1 MDQLSQLD
9 SMAASGFPSENLGQL
24 SLSQLRDIASRLGIG
39 RLSRGLKRQLL
50 LAMQSQGSSPEAE
63 PLRDLGLSSAAAASG
78 PAPGGEAPRSGAGE
92 APQLPG
98 LGAELPPSPS
108 SQGETRVVFL
118 PRDPQ
123 WAYVFWE
130 ISSADRESAL
140 AAGAGSLVLRLED
153 VTGRQDGH
161 AHPHT
166 LQEVVV
172 DAGAHEW
179 YLPVP
184 LSDRDYRVEL
194 GFRRTGGGWIS
205 LALSGVARMPAQGP
219 SGIVADRFIPFSL
232 EEGVT
237 SIPVAE
243 GPPSPALG
251 LHERL
256 YQQASGAHRRL
267 GHGSEGFL
275 QQRHDEGAA
284 AAGQRSGV
292 GLWASGRNDSGAGL
306 AARQRSFWLVADA
319 ELIVY
324 GATEPSALLRIGEE
338 VVPLS
343 SDGTF
348 KVQVPFR
355 DGEQIY
361 PISAVA
367 ADGVQKRSITL
378 GFSRT
383 TPEANVNSSEDA
395 VGEWF

>member
-1 MDQLSQLD
+1 
-9 SMAASGFPSENLGQL
+9 MAASGIPSENLGQL
-24 SLSQLRDIASRLGIG
+24 SLRQFREVASRLGIG
-39 RLSRGLKRQLL
+39 RYSRKLKQKLL
-50 LAMQSQGSSPEAE
+50 LAMESQGSGSEADTHGE
-63 PLRDLGLSSAAAASG
+63 LELPVAAAASG
-78 PAPGGEAPRSGAGE
+78 LGSGGGAAASSLGDAPSLSATEA
-92 APQLPG
+92 QLP
-98 LGAELPPSPS
+98 PRPSTL
-108 SQGETRVVFL
+108 GETRVVFL

-130 ISSADRESAL
+130 ISPADRNAAL
-140 AAGAGSLVLRLED
+140 MVGAGPLVLRLED

-184 LSDRDYRVEL
+184 MSDRDYRVEL
-194 GFRRTGGGWIS
+194 AFRRPGGGLIS
-205 LALSGVARMPAQGP
+205 LAVSGVARMPAQGP
-219 SGIVADRFIPFSL
+219 TGIVADRFIPFTLDGAASTPL
-232 EEGVT
+232 E
-237 SIPVAE
+237 A
-243 GPPSPALG
+243 PPSPSPSLG

-256 YQQASGAHRRL
+256 YQQASAAHRRL
-267 GHGSEGFL
+267 GHGSEAFL
-275 QQRHDEGAA
+275 EEGQQDESAVG
-284 AAGQRSGV
+284 GQRSGV

-306 AARQRSFWLVADA
+306 AARQRGFWLVADA

-338 VVPLS
+338 EVPLS

-361 PISAVA
+361 PITAVA
-367 ADGVQKRSITL
+367 ADGEQRRSITL
-378 GFSRT
+378 AFSRT
-383 TPEANVNSSEDA
+383 TPEANVNSHEDEVA
-395 VGEWF
+395 EWF

>member
-1 MDQLSQLD
+1 MGQLSQRD
-9 SMAASGFPSENLGQL
+9 FMAASGFPSENLGQL
-24 SLSQLRDIASRLGIG
+24 SLRQLRDVASRLGIG
-39 RLSRGLKRQLL
+39 RYSRMLKRQLL
-50 LAMQSQGSSPEAE
+50 LTIESKGSDSEAE
-63 PLRDLGLSSAAAASG
+63 PIRALDLPVAAAASG
-78 PAPGGEAPRSGAGE
+78 LAPGGEAPSSGAGD
-92 APQLPG
+92 ASPLP
-98 LGAELPPSPS
+98 AIESPLQPRPAC
-108 SQGETRVVFL
+108 QGETRVVFL

-130 ISSADRESAL
+130 IRPADRDSAL
-140 AAGAGSLVLRLED
+140 AAGAGPLVLRLED

-219 SGIVADRFIPFSL
+219 AGIVADRFMAFSL
-232 EEGVT
+232 DGVAST
-237 SIPVAE
+237 PVE
-243 GPPSPALG
+243 GPPTPSLG

-267 GHGSEGFL
+267 GHGSEAFL
-275 QQRHDEGAA
+275 EQQHGEGAA

-367 ADGVQKRSITL
+367 ADGVQRRSITL
-378 GFSRT
+378 AFSRT
-383 TPEANVNSSEDA
+383 TPEANVNSSEDSVA
-395 VGEWF
+395 EWF

>member
-1 MDQLSQLD
+1 
-9 SMAASGFPSENLGQL
+9 MAASGFPSENLGQL
-24 SLSQLRDIASRLGIG
+24 SLRQVREVASRLGIG
-39 RLSRGLKRQLL
+39 RYSRKLKQKLL
-50 LAMQSQGSSPEAE
+50 LAMESQGSGHEAE
-63 PLRDLGLSSAAAASG
+63 IHGKLELPVAAAASG
-78 PAPGGEAPRSGAGE
+78 LGTGGGGLSSSPGDAPSLSAMEA
-92 APQLPG
+92 QLP
-98 LGAELPPSPS
+98 PRPS

-130 ISSADRESAL
+130 ISPADRDSAL
-140 AAGAGSLVLRLED
+140 VAGGGPLVLRLED

-172 DAGAHEW
+172 DADAHEW

-184 LSDRDYRVEL
+184 MSDRDYRVEL
-194 GFRRTGGGWIS
+194 GFRRLGGGWIS
-205 LALSGVARMPAQGP
+205 LAVSGVARMPAQGP
-219 SGIVADRFIPFSL
+219 AGIVADQFMPFSL
-232 EEGVT
+232 DGVE
-237 SIPVAE
+237 SPALE
-243 GPPSPALG
+243 APPSPSPSPSLG

-267 GHGSEGFL
+267 GHGSEAFL
-275 QQRHDEGAA
+275 EQRQQDESAA
-284 AAGQRSGV
+284 GGQRSGV

-338 VVPLS
+338 AVPLS

-361 PISAVA
+361 PITAVA
-367 ADGVQKRSITL
+367 ADGEQRRSITL
-378 GFSRT
+378 AFSRT
-383 TPEANVNSSEDA
+383 TPEANVNSAEDQVA
-395 VGEWF
+395 EWF

>member
-1 MDQLSQLD
+1 
-9 SMAASGFPSENLGQL
+9 MAASGFPSENLGQL
-24 SLSQLRDIASRLGIG
+24 SLRQLREVASRLGIG
-39 RLSRGLKRQLL
+39 HYSRKLKQKLL
-50 LAMQSQGSSPEAE
+50 LAMESQGSAPEAE
-63 PLRDLGLSSAAAASG
+63 TDGELEIPVAVAAAASG
-78 PAPGGEAPRSGAGE
+78 PVSGGGGLTSTPGDAPSLSAMEA
-92 APQLPG
+92 QLP
-98 LGAELPPSPS
+98 PRPSP
-108 SQGETRVVFL
+108 QGETRVVFL

-130 ISSADRESAL
+130 ISPADRDSAL
-140 AAGAGSLVLRLED
+140 MAGGGPLVLRLED

-172 DAGAHEW
+172 DADAHEW

-184 LSDRDYRVEL
+184 MSDRDYRVEL
-194 GFRRTGGGWIS
+194 GLRRLGGGWIS
-205 LALSGVARMPAQGP
+205 LAVSGVARMPSQGP
-219 SGIVADRFIPFSL
+219 AGIVADRFMPFSL
-232 EEGVT
+232 DGVET
-237 SIPVAE
+237 PPLEV
-243 GPPSPALG
+243 PPSPSPSPSLG

-267 GHGSEGFL
+267 GHGSEAFLEQL
-275 QQRHDEGAA
+275 QQDESAA
-284 AAGQRSGV
+284 GGQRSGL

-338 VVPLS
+338 AVPLS

-361 PISAVA
+361 PVTAVA
-367 ADGVQKRSITL
+367 ADGEQKRSITL
-378 GFSRT
+378 AFSRT
-383 TPEANVNSSEDA
+383 TPEANVNSAEDQVA
-395 VGEWF
+395 EWF

>member
-1 MDQLSQLD
+1 
-9 SMAASGFPSENLGQL
+9 MAASGFPSENLGQL
-24 SLSQLRDIASRLGIG
+24 SLRQLREVASRLGIG
-39 RLSRGLKRQLL
+39 HYSRKLKQKLL
-50 LAMQSQGSSPEAE
+50 LAMESQGSGPEAE
-63 PLRDLGLSSAAAASG
+63 TDGELEIPVAVAAAASG
-78 PAPGGEAPRSGAGE
+78 PVSGGGGLTSTPGDAPSLSAMEA
-92 APQLPG
+92 QLP
-98 LGAELPPSPS
+98 PRPSP
-108 SQGETRVVFL
+108 QGETRVVFL

-130 ISSADRESAL
+130 ISPADRDSAL
-140 AAGAGSLVLRLED
+140 VVGGGPLVLRLED

-172 DAGAHEW
+172 DADAHEW

-184 LSDRDYRVEL
+184 MSDRDYRVEL
-194 GFRRTGGGWIS
+194 GFRRLGGGWIS
-205 LALSGVARMPAQGP
+205 LAVSGVARMPAQGP
-219 SGIVADRFIPFSL
+219 AGIVADQFMPFSL
-232 EEGVT
+232 DGVE
-237 SIPVAE
+237 SPPLEV
-243 GPPSPALG
+243 PPSPSPSPSLG

-267 GHGSEGFL
+267 GHGSEAFL
-275 QQRHDEGAA
+275 EQWQQDESAA
-284 AAGQRSGV
+284 GGQRSGV

-338 VVPLS
+338 AVPLS

-361 PISAVA
+361 PITAVA
-367 ADGVQKRSITL
+367 ADGEQRRSITL
-378 GFSRT
+378 AFSRT
-383 TPEANVNSSEDA
+383 TPEANVNSAEDQVA
-395 VGEWF
+395 EWF

>member
-1 MDQLSQLD
+1 MGQLSQRD
-9 SMAASGFPSENLGQL
+9 PMAASGFPTENLGQL
-24 SLSQLRDIASRLGIG
+24 SLRQLREIASRLGIG
-39 RLSRGLKRQLL
+39 RYSRMLKQKLL
-50 LAMQSQGSSPEAE
+50 LAIESEGSGSERD
-63 PLRDLGLSSAAAASG
+63 PLRELEFPVAAAASG
-78 PAPGGEAPRSGAGE
+78 PG
-92 APQLPG
+92 PG
-98 LGAELPPSPS
+98 LGGQSSGFGDTSPLSSMEAQLPPRPAA
-108 SQGETRVVFL
+108 QGETRVVFL

-130 ISSADRESAL
+130 ISPADRNSAVL
-140 AAGAGSLVLRLED
+140 AGGGPLVLRLED
-153 VTGRQDGH
+153 VTGRQDGQ

-179 YLPVP
+179 FLPVP

-194 GFRRTGGGWIS
+194 GFRRPGGGLIS
-205 LALSGVARMPAQGP
+205 LAVSGVARMPAQGP
-219 SGIVADRFIPFSL
+219 VEIVADQFQPFSL
-232 EEGVT
+232 DGVAST
-237 SIPVAE
+237 PLEA
-243 GPPSPALG
+243 PPSPSPSLG

-267 GHGSEGFL
+267 GHGSEAFL
-275 QQRHDEGAA
+275 EQRQQDESAVG
-284 AAGQRSGV
+284 GQRSGV

-361 PISAVA
+361 PINAVA
-367 ADGVQKRSITL
+367 ADGEQKRSITL
-378 GFSRT
+378 AFSRT

-395 VGEWF
+395 VAEWF

>member
-1 MDQLSQLD
+1 
-9 SMAASGFPSENLGQL
+9 MAASGFPSEDLGPL
-24 SLSQLRDIASRLGIG
+24 SLRPMRDVASRLGIG
-39 RLSRGLKRQLL
+39 RLSRSLKRQLL
-50 LAMQSQGSSPEAE
+50 MAIQSQGSTPEAE
-63 PLRDLGLSSAAAASG
+63 PFRDLGLSNAAAASG
-78 PAPGGEAPRSGAGE
+78 PAPGGDAPSSAASEASP
-92 APQLPG
+92 LPG
-98 LGAELPPSPS
+98 LAAQLPPRPAA
-108 SQGETRVVFL
+108 QGETRVVFL

-130 ISSADRESAL
+130 ICPADRESAL
-140 AAGAGSLVLRLED
+140 AAGAGPLVLRLED

-184 LSDRDYRVEL
+184 MSDRDYRVEL
-194 GFRRTGGGWIS
+194 GFRRTGGGLIS
-205 LALSGVARMPAQGP
+205 LAVSGVARMPAQGP
-219 SGIVADRFIPFSL
+219 AGIVADRFIPFSL
-232 EEGVT
+232 DGVT
-237 SIPVAE
+237 STPVE
-243 GPPSPALG
+243 GPPNPSLG
-251 LHERL
+251 LHERV

-267 GHGSEGFL
+267 GHGSEAFL
-275 QQRHDEGAA
+275 EQRHEEGAA

-378 GFSRT
+378 AFSRT
-383 TPEANVNSSEDA
+383 TPEANVNSSEDSVA
-395 VGEWF
+395 EWF

>member
-1 MDQLSQLD
+1 MTT
-9 SMAASGFPSENLGQL
+9 SGFPSDSLPQL
-24 SLSQLRDIASRLGIG
+24 SLRQLREMASQLGIG
-39 RLSRGLKRQLL
+39 RYSRMLKQQLL
-50 LAMQSQGSSPEAE
+50 LAIESQRSSSDADSFGAE
-63 PLRDLGLSSAAAASG
+63 LRREQPSPLDASRSDLGHGGERRPLAPG
-78 PAPGGEAPRSGAGE
+78 PGPHEPAPGPQRLHAAP
-92 APQLPG
+92 
-98 LGAELPPSPS
+98 
-108 SQGETRVVFL
+108 QGETRVVFL

-130 ISSADRESAL
+130 IQPADRDAAL
-140 AAGAGSLVLRLED
+140 AAGAGALVLRLED
-153 VTGRQDGH
+153 VTGLQEGH

-194 GFRRTGGGWIS
+194 GFRRLGGGWLP
-205 LALSGVARMPAQGP
+205 LAVSGVARMPAQGP
-219 SGIVADRFIPFSL
+219 TGIVDDRFMPFSL
-232 EEGVT
+232 EGLASTPFEA
-237 SIPVAE
+237 PL
-243 GPPSPALG
+243 PPSLG

-256 YQQASGAHRRL
+256 YQQASGSRRRL
-267 GHGSEGFL
+267 GLGSEVF
-275 QQRHDEGAA
+275 QEREQHEGAA

-324 GATEPSALLRIGEE
+324 GATEPSAQLKIGEE

-343 SDGTF
+343 SEGTF

-361 PISAVA
+361 PIRAMA

-378 GFSRT
+378 AFSRT

-395 VGEWF
+395 VAEWF

>member
-1 MDQLSQLD
+1 
-9 SMAASGFPSENLGQL
+9 MAASGFPSENLGQL
-24 SLSQLRDIASRLGIG
+24 SLRQVREVASRLGIG
-39 RLSRGLKRQLL
+39 RYSRKLKQKLL
-50 LAMQSQGSSPEAE
+50 LAMESQGGGPEAE
-63 PLRDLGLSSAAAASG
+63 THGELELPVAAAASG
-78 PAPGGEAPRSGAGE
+78 HGSGGGGLSSSPGDAPSLSAMEA
-92 APQLPG
+92 QLP
-98 LGAELPPSPS
+98 PRPSA
-108 SQGETRVVFL
+108 QGETRVVFL

-130 ISSADRESAL
+130 ISPADRDSAL
-140 AAGAGSLVLRLED
+140 VAGGGPLVLRLED

-184 LSDRDYRVEL
+184 MSDRDYRVEL
-194 GFRRTGGGWIS
+194 GFRRLGGGWIS
-205 LALSGVARMPAQGP
+205 LAVSGVARMPAQGP
-219 SGIVADRFIPFSL
+219 AGIVADQFMPFSL
-232 EEGVT
+232 DGVE
-237 SIPVAE
+237 SPPLEV
-243 GPPSPALG
+243 PPSPSPSPSLG

-256 YQQASGAHRRL
+256 YQQASSAHRRL
-267 GHGSEGFL
+267 GHGSEAFL
-275 QQRHDEGAA
+275 EQRQQDESAA
-284 AAGQRSGV
+284 GGQRSGV

-338 VVPLS
+338 AVPLS

-361 PISAVA
+361 PITAVA
-367 ADGVQKRSITL
+367 ADGEQRRSITL
-378 GFSRT
+378 AFSRT
-383 TPEANVNSSEDA
+383 TPEANVNSAEDQVA
-395 VGEWF
+395 EWF

>member
-1 MDQLSQLD
+1 
-9 SMAASGFPSENLGQL
+9 MAASGLPLQNVGQL
-24 SLSQLRDIASRLGIG
+24 SLSRLRELASGLGIRFYG
-39 RLSRGLKRQLL
+39 RMRKQNLR
-50 LAMQSQGSSPEAE
+50 LAIESQGIGSDAE
-63 PLRDLGLSSAAAASG
+63 PDRELELPGFAASH
-78 PAPGGEAPRSGAGE
+78 PAPGGLFPPSDPGDAASLAAMEA
-92 APQLPG
+92 QLPPRP
-98 LGAELPPSPS
+98 AT
-108 SQGETRVVFL
+108 QGETRVVFL

-123 WAYVFWE
+123 WAFVFWE
-130 ISSADRESAL
+130 IHPADRNSAL
-140 AAGAGSLVLRLED
+140 AAGAGPLVLRLED
-153 VTGRQDGH
+153 VTGRDDGH

-194 GFRRTGGGWIS
+194 GFRRSGGGWIS
-205 LALSGVARMPAQGP
+205 LAVSGVARMPAQGP
-219 SGIVADRFIPFSL
+219 VEIVADRFTPFSL
-232 EEGVT
+232 DEVA
-237 SIPVAE
+237 SIPWEV
-243 GPPSPALG
+243 PPAPSMG

-267 GHGSEGFL
+267 GHGSEAFL
-275 QQRHDEGAA
+275 QPRHEEGAA
-284 AAGQRSGV
+284 AGGQRSGV

-306 AARQRSFWLVADA
+306 APRQRNFWLVADA

-343 SDGTF
+343 SEGTF
-348 KVQVPFR
+348 QVQVPFR

-361 PISAVA
+361 PISAEA

-378 GFSRT
+378 AFSRT
-383 TPEANVNSSEDA
+383 TPEADVNSPEDA
-395 VGEWF
+395 VSEWF

>member
-1 MDQLSQLD
+1 
-9 SMAASGFPSENLGQL
+9 MAASGFPSENLGQL
-24 SLSQLRDIASRLGIG
+24 SLRQVREVASRLGIG
-39 RLSRGLKRQLL
+39 RYSRKLKQKLL
-50 LAMQSQGSSPEAE
+50 LAMESQGSGHEAE
-63 PLRDLGLSSAAAASG
+63 IHGGLELPVAAAASG
-78 PAPGGEAPRSGAGE
+78 LGTGGGGLSSSPGDAPSLAAMEA
-92 APQLPG
+92 QLP
-98 LGAELPPSPS
+98 PRPS

-130 ISSADRESAL
+130 ISPADRDSAL
-140 AAGAGSLVLRLED
+140 VAGGGPLVLRLED

-172 DAGAHEW
+172 DADAHEW

-184 LSDRDYRVEL
+184 MSDRDYRVEL
-194 GFRRTGGGWIS
+194 GFRRLGGGWIS
-205 LALSGVARMPAQGP
+205 LAVSGVARMPAQGP
-219 SGIVADRFIPFSL
+219 AGIVADRFMPFSL
-232 EEGVT
+232 DGVE
-237 SIPVAE
+237 SPALE
-243 GPPSPALG
+243 ALPSLSPSPSLG

-267 GHGSEGFL
+267 GHGSEAFL
-275 QQRHDEGAA
+275 EQRQQDESAA
-284 AAGQRSGV
+284 GGQRSGV

-338 VVPLS
+338 AVPLS

-361 PISAVA
+361 PITAVA
-367 ADGVQKRSITL
+367 ADGEQRRSITL
-378 GFSRT
+378 AFSRT
-383 TPEANVNSSEDA
+383 TPEANVNSAEDQVA
-395 VGEWF
+395 EWF

>member
-1 MDQLSQLD
+1 
-9 SMAASGFPSENLGQL
+9 
-24 SLSQLRDIASRLGIG
+24 
-39 RLSRGLKRQLL
+39 
-50 LAMQSQGSSPEAE
+50 
-63 PLRDLGLSSAAAASG
+63 
-78 PAPGGEAPRSGAGE
+78 
-92 APQLPG
+92 
-98 LGAELPPSPS
+98 
-108 SQGETRVVFL
+108 VFL
-118 PRDPQ
+118 PRDPH

-130 ISSADRESAL
+130 ICPADRESAL
-140 AAGAGSLVLRLED
+140 AAGAGPLVLRLED

-184 LSDRDYRVEL
+184 MSDRDYRVEL
-194 GFRRTGGGWIS
+194 GFRRTGGGLIS
-205 LALSGVARMPAQGP
+205 LAVSGVARMPAQGP
-219 SGIVADRFIPFSL
+219 TGIVADRFIPFSL
-232 EEGVT
+232 DGVT
-237 SIPVAE
+237 STPVE
-243 GPPSPALG
+243 GPTNSSLG

-267 GHGSEGFL
+267 GHGSEAFL
-275 QQRHDEGAA
+275 QPRHEEGAA
-284 AAGQRSGV
+284 AGGQRSGV

-306 AARQRSFWLVADA
+306 APRQRNFWLVADA

-343 SDGTF
+343 SEGTF
-348 KVQVPFR
+348 QVQVPFR

-361 PISAVA
+361 PISAEA

-378 GFSRT
+378 AFSRT
-383 TPEANVNSSEDA
+383 TPEADVNSPEDA
-395 VGEWF
+395 VSEWF

>member
-1 MDQLSQLD
+1 
-9 SMAASGFPSENLGQL
+9 MAASGFPSENLGQL
-24 SLSQLRDIASRLGIG
+24 SLFSLRDVVSRLGIS
-39 RLSRGLKRQLL
+39 RLSRSLKRQWL
-50 LAMQSQGSSPEAE
+50 LAIESDQSEGSAPEAE
-63 PLRDLGLSSAAAASG
+63 PLRELGLPTAAAASG
-78 PAPGGEAPRSGAGE
+78 PAPGGESPSSAAGGAQ
-92 APQLPG
+92 PLPG
-98 LGAELPPSPS
+98 LGAQLPPRPAP
-108 SQGETRVVFL
+108 QGETRVVFL

-130 ISSADRESAL
+130 ICPADRESAL
-140 AAGAGSLVLRLED
+140 AAGAGPLVLRLED

-184 LSDRDYRVEL
+184 MSDRDYRVEL
-194 GFRRTGGGWIS
+194 GFRRTGGGLIS
-205 LALSGVARMPAQGP
+205 LAVSGVARMPAQGP
-219 SGIVADRFIPFSL
+219 AGIVADRFIPFSL
-232 EEGVT
+232 DGVT
-237 SIPVAE
+237 SSTPVE
-243 GPPSPALG
+243 GPPTPSLG
-251 LHERL
+251 LHERV
-256 YQQASGAHRRL
+256 YQQATGAYRRL
-267 GHGSEGFL
+267 GHGSEAFL
-275 QQRHDEGAA
+275 EQRHEEGAA

-324 GATEPSALLRIGEE
+324 GATESSALLRIGEE

-367 ADGVQKRSITL
+367 ADGEQKRSITL
-378 GFSRT
+378 AFSRT
-383 TPEANVNSSEDA
+383 TPEANVNSSEDSVA
-395 VGEWF
+395 EWF

>member
-1 MDQLSQLD
+1 
-9 SMAASGFPSENLGQL
+9 MAASGFPSENLGQQ
-24 SLSQLRDIASRLGIG
+24 SLFPLRDLASRLGIG
-39 RLSRGLKRQLL
+39 RLSRSLKRQWL
-50 LAMQSQGSSPEAE
+50 LAMESEGSAPEAE
-63 PLRDLGLSSAAAASG
+63 PLRDLGLPSAAAASG
-78 PAPGGEAPRSGAGE
+78 QAPEGEVPSSAAGE
-92 APQLPG
+92 AQPLPGSPLAAQLPPRP
-98 LGAELPPSPS
+98 A

-130 ISSADRESAL
+130 ICQADRESAL
-140 AAGAGSLVLRLED
+140 AAGAGPLVLRLED

-184 LSDRDYRVEL
+184 MSDRDYRVEL
-194 GFRRTGGGWIS
+194 GFRRTGGGLIS
-205 LALSGVARMPAQGP
+205 LAVSGVARMPAQGP
-219 SGIVADRFIPFSL
+219 TGIVADRFIPFSL
-232 EEGVT
+232 DGVT
-237 SIPVAE
+237 STPVE
-243 GPPSPALG
+243 GPPNPSLG

-267 GHGSEGFL
+267 GHGSEAFQEQG
-275 QQRHDEGAA
+275 QQEGAA

-306 AARQRSFWLVADA
+306 ATRQRSFWLVADA
-319 ELIVY
+319 ELVVY

-378 GFSRT
+378 AFSRT
-383 TPEANVNSSEDA
+383 TPEANVNSSEDSVA
-395 VGEWF
+395 EWF

>member
-1 MDQLSQLD
+1 
-9 SMAASGFPSENLGQL
+9 
-24 SLSQLRDIASRLGIG
+24 
-39 RLSRGLKRQLL
+39 
-50 LAMQSQGSSPEAE
+50 
-63 PLRDLGLSSAAAASG
+63 
-78 PAPGGEAPRSGAGE
+78 
-92 APQLPG
+92 
-98 LGAELPPSPS
+98 
-108 SQGETRVVFL
+108 VVFL

-130 ISSADRESAL
+130 ICPADRESAL
-140 AAGAGSLVLRLED
+140 AAGAGPLVLRLED
-153 VTGRQDGH
+153 VTGRQDGN

-184 LSDRDYRVEL
+184 MSDRDYRVEL
-194 GFRRTGGGWIS
+194 GFRRTGGGLIS
-205 LALSGVARMPAQGP
+205 LAVSGVARMPAQGAT
-219 SGIVADRFIPFSL
+219 GIVADRFIPFSL
-232 EEGVT
+232 DGVT
-237 SIPVAE
+237 STPVE
-243 GPPSPALG
+243 VPPNPSLG

-267 GHGSEGFL
+267 GHGSEAFL
-275 QQRHDEGAA
+275 EQRHEEGAA

-367 ADGVQKRSITL
+367 VDGVQKRSITL
-378 GFSRT
+378 AFSRT
-383 TPEANVNSSEDA
+383 TPEANVNSSEDSVA
-395 VGEWF
+395 EWF

>member
-1 MDQLSQLD
+1 
-9 SMAASGFPSENLGQL
+9 MAASGFPSENLGQL
-24 SLSQLRDIASRLGIG
+24 SLRQVREVASRLGIG
-39 RLSRGLKRQLL
+39 RYSRKLKQKLL
-50 LAMQSQGSSPEAE
+50 LAMESQGSGHEAE
-63 PLRDLGLSSAAAASG
+63 THGELELPVAAAASG
-78 PAPGGEAPRSGAGE
+78 LGAGGGGLSSSPGDAPSLSAME
-92 APQLPG
+92 AQLP
-98 LGAELPPSPS
+98 PRPSA
-108 SQGETRVVFL
+108 QGETRVVFL

-130 ISSADRESAL
+130 ISPADRDSAL
-140 AAGAGSLVLRLED
+140 VAGGGSLVLRLED

-184 LSDRDYRVEL
+184 MSDRDYRVEL
-194 GFRRTGGGWIS
+194 GFRRLGGGWIS
-205 LALSGVARMPAQGP
+205 LAVSGVARMPAQGP
-219 SGIVADRFIPFSL
+219 AGIVADRFLPFSL
-232 EEGVT
+232 DGVE
-237 SIPVAE
+237 SPPLEV
-243 GPPSPALG
+243 PPSPSPSPSLG

-256 YQQASGAHRRL
+256 YQQASSAHRRL
-267 GHGSEGFL
+267 GHGSEAFL
-275 QQRHDEGAA
+275 EQRQQDESAA
-284 AAGQRSGV
+284 GGQRSGV

-338 VVPLS
+338 AVPLS

-361 PISAVA
+361 PITAVA
-367 ADGVQKRSITL
+367 ADGEQRRSITL
-378 GFSRT
+378 AFSRT
-383 TPEANVNSSEDA
+383 TPEANVNSAEDQVA
-395 VGEWF
+395 EWF

>member
-1 MDQLSQLD
+1 MGQLSQRN
-9 SMAASGFPSENLGQL
+9 SMAASGFPLENLGQL
-24 SLSQLRDIASRLGIG
+24 SLRPLRDMTSRLGIS
-39 RLSRGLKRQLL
+39 RLSRSLKRQLL
-50 LAMQSQGSSPEAE
+50 MAIQSQGSSPEAE
-63 PLRDLGLSSAAAASG
+63 PFRDLGLPRAAAASG
-78 PAPGGEAPRSGAGE
+78 TAPGGEASSSAASE
-92 APQLPG
+92 ASPLRG
-98 LGAELPPSPS
+98 LGAQLPPRPATE
-108 SQGETRVVFL
+108 GETRVVFL

-130 ISSADRESAL
+130 ICPADRESAL
-140 AAGAGSLVLRLED
+140 AAGAGQLVLRLED

-194 GFRRTGGGWIS
+194 GFRRTGGGWIP
-205 LALSGVARMPAQGP
+205 LAVSGVARMPSQGP
-219 SGIVADRFIPFSL
+219 TAIVADRFTPFSL
-232 EEGVT
+232 AGGT
-237 SIPVAE
+237 STPLVE
-243 GPPSPALG
+243 GPPNPSLG

-267 GHGSEGFL
+267 GHGSEAFL
-275 QQRHDEGAA
+275 QQGHEGGAA

-361 PISAVA
+361 PITAVA
-367 ADGVQKRSITL
+367 ADGVQQRSITL
-378 GFSRT
+378 AFSRT
-383 TPEANVNSSEDA
+383 TPEANVNCLEDSVA
-395 VGEWF
+395 EWF

>member
-1 MDQLSQLD
+1 
-9 SMAASGFPSENLGQL
+9 MAASGFPSENLGQL
-24 SLSQLRDIASRLGIG
+24 SLSQLRDVGSRLGIG
-39 RLSRGLKRQLL
+39 RLSRGIKRQLL
-50 LAMQSQGSSPEAE
+50 LAMQSQGSAPEAE
-63 PLRDLGLSSAAAASG
+63 PFRDLGLPSAAAASV
-78 PAPGGEAPRSGAGE
+78 PAAGGEAPRSGAGE
-92 APQLPG
+92 APQLPV

-108 SQGETRVVFL
+108 DQGESRVVFL

-130 ISSADRESAL
+130 ISPADRESAL

-184 LSDRDYRVEL
+184 MSDRDYRVEL
-194 GFRRTGGGWIS
+194 GLRRLGGGWIS
-205 LALSGVARMPAQGP
+205 LAVSGVARMPAQGP
-219 SGIVADRFIPFSL
+219 AGIVADRFLPFSL
-232 EEGVT
+232 DGVEN
-237 SIPVAE
+237 PALEV
-243 GPPSPALG
+243 PPSPSPSPSLG

-267 GHGSEGFL
+267 GHGSEAFL
-275 QQRHDEGAA
+275 EQWQQDESAA
-284 AAGQRSGV
+284 GGQRSGV

-338 VVPLS
+338 AVPLS

-361 PISAVA
+361 PITAVA
-367 ADGVQKRSITL
+367 ADGEQRRSITL
-378 GFSRT
+378 AFSRT
-383 TPEANVNSSEDA
+383 TPEANVNSAEDQVA
-395 VGEWF
+395 EWF

>member
-1 MDQLSQLD
+1 
-9 SMAASGFPSENLGQL
+9 MAASGFPSENLGQL
-24 SLSQLRDIASRLGIG
+24 SLRQVREVASRLGIG
-39 RLSRGLKRQLL
+39 RYSRKLKQKLL
-50 LAMQSQGSSPEAE
+50 LAMESQGSGHEAE
-63 PLRDLGLSSAAAASG
+63 THGELELPVAAAASG
-78 PAPGGEAPRSGAGE
+78 LGTGGGGLSSSPGDAPSLSAMEA
-92 APQLPG
+92 QLP
-98 LGAELPPSPS
+98 PRPSA
-108 SQGETRVVFL
+108 QGETRVVFL

-130 ISSADRESAL
+130 ISPADRDSAL
-140 AAGAGSLVLRLED
+140 VAGGGSLVLRLED

-184 LSDRDYRVEL
+184 MSDRDYRVEL
-194 GFRRTGGGWIS
+194 GFRRLGGGWIS
-205 LALSGVARMPAQGP
+205 LAVSGVARMPAQGP
-219 SGIVADRFIPFSL
+219 AGIVADRFLPFSL
-232 EEGVT
+232 DGVE
-237 SIPVAE
+237 SPPLEV
-243 GPPSPALG
+243 PPSPSPSPSLG

-256 YQQASGAHRRL
+256 YQQASSAHRRL
-267 GHGSEGFL
+267 GHGSEAFL
-275 QQRHDEGAA
+275 EQRQQDESAA
-284 AAGQRSGV
+284 GGQRSGV

-338 VVPLS
+338 AVPLS

-361 PISAVA
+361 PITAVA
-367 ADGVQKRSITL
+367 ADGEQRRSITL
-378 GFSRT
+378 AFSRT
-383 TPEANVNSSEDA
+383 TPEANVNSAEDQVA
-395 VGEWF
+395 EWF

>member
-1 MDQLSQLD
+1 
-9 SMAASGFPSENLGQL
+9 MAASGYPSENLGQL
-24 SLSQLRDIASRLGIG
+24 SLRQLREVASRLGIVRYSR
-39 RLSRGLKRQLL
+39 RLKQKLF
-50 LAMQSQGSSPEAE
+50 LATESQGSDPQSDTHG
-63 PLRDLGLSSAAAASG
+63 DLERPVVAAASG
-78 PAPGGEAPRSGAGE
+78 LGSGGAGPSSSSPGDAPSLSAME
-92 APQLPG
+92 AQLP
-98 LGAELPPSPS
+98 PRPSA
-108 SQGETRVVFL
+108 QGETRVVFL

-130 ISSADRESAL
+130 ISPADRNSSLL
-140 AAGAGSLVLRLED
+140 AGGGPLVLRLED

-184 LSDRDYRVEL
+184 MSDRDYRVEL
-194 GFRRTGGGWIS
+194 GFRRSGGGWIP
-205 LALSGVARMPAQGP
+205 LAVSGVARMPAQGP
-219 SGIVADRFIPFSL
+219 AGIVADRFMPFSL
-232 EEGVT
+232 DGVAT
-237 SIPVAE
+237 PPLES
-243 GPPSPALG
+243 PPSPSPSLG

-256 YQQASGAHRRL
+256 YQQASGAHRRFA
-267 GHGSEGFL
+267 HGSEVFL
-275 QQRHDEGAA
+275 EQRQQDDSAA
-284 AAGQRSGV
+284 GGQRSGV

-306 AARQRSFWLVADA
+306 AARQRGFWLVADA

-338 VVPLS
+338 EVPLS
-343 SDGTF
+343 SEGTF

-361 PISAVA
+361 PINAVA
-367 ADGVQKRSITL
+367 ADGEQKRSITL
-378 GFSRT
+378 AFSRT

-395 VGEWF
+395 VAEWF

>member
-1 MDQLSQLD
+1 
-9 SMAASGFPSENLGQL
+9 MASSGFPSENLGLL
-24 SLSQLRDIASRLGIG
+24 SPFPLRDLASRLGIG
-39 RLSRGLKRQLL
+39 RLSRSLKRQWL
-50 LAMQSQGSSPEAE
+50 LAMESEGSAPEAE
-63 PLRDLGLSSAAAASG
+63 PLRDLTLPSAAAASG
-78 PAPGGEAPRSGAGE
+78 PAPGGEVPSSAAGE
-92 APQLPG
+92 F
-98 LGAELPPSPS
+98 PPRPA
-108 SQGETRVVFL
+108 SQGDTRVVFL
-118 PRDPQ
+118 PRDPH

-130 ISSADRESAL
+130 ICPADRESAL
-140 AAGAGSLVLRLED
+140 AAGAGPLVLRLED
-153 VTGRQDGH
+153 VTGRQDGQ

-184 LSDRDYRVEL
+184 MSDRDYRVEL
-194 GFRRTGGGWIS
+194 GFRRTGGGLIS
-205 LALSGVARMPAQGP
+205 LAVSGVARMPAQGP
-219 SGIVADRFIPFSL
+219 TGIVADRFIPFSL
-232 EEGVT
+232 DGVT
-237 SIPVAE
+237 STAVE
-243 GPPSPALG
+243 GPTNSSLG

-267 GHGSEGFL
+267 GHGSEAFQEHG
-275 QQRHDEGAA
+275 QQEAAA

-378 GFSRT
+378 AFSRT
-383 TPEANVNSSEDA
+383 TPEANVNSSEDSVA
-395 VGEWF
+395 EWF

>member
-1 MDQLSQLD
+1 
-9 SMAASGFPSENLGQL
+9 MAASGFPSENLGQM
-24 SLSQLRDIASRLGIG
+24 SLRPLRDLAGRLGIG
-39 RLSRGLKRQLL
+39 RLSRSLQRQLL
-50 LAMQSQGSSPEAE
+50 LAIQSQGSTPEAE
-63 PLRDLGLSSAAAASG
+63 PVRDLGLPRAAAASG
-78 PAPGGEAPRSGAGE
+78 PAPGGEAPLSAAGE
-92 APQLPG
+92 APSLPGPGGQLP
-98 LGAELPPSPS
+98 PRPSA
-108 SQGETRVVFL
+108 QGETRVVFL

-123 WAYVFWE
+123 WAFVFWE
-130 ISSADRESAL
+130 ICPADLESAL

-205 LALSGVARMPAQGP
+205 LAVSGVARMPAQGP
-219 SGIVADRFIPFSL
+219 TGIVADRFIPFSL
-232 EEGVT
+232 DGVT
-237 SIPVAE
+237 STPVE
-243 GPPSPALG
+243 GSPNPSLG

-267 GHGSEGFL
+267 GHGSEAFL
-275 QQRHDEGAA
+275 DQRHEEGTA

-306 AARQRSFWLVADA
+306 TARQRSFWLVADA

-383 TPEANVNSSEDA
+383 TPEANVNSSEDSVA
-395 VGEWF
+395 EWF

>member
-1 MDQLSQLD
+1 
-9 SMAASGFPSENLGQL
+9 MAASGFRSENQGQL
-24 SLSQLRDIASRLGIG
+24 SLLPLRDFVSRLGIG
-39 RLSRGLKRQLL
+39 RLSRSLKRQFLM
-50 LAMQSQGSSPEAE
+50 AIESQGSAPEAE
-63 PLRDLGLSSAAAASG
+63 PLRDLDLPRAAAASS
-78 PAPGGEAPRSGAGE
+78 PAPGGEIPASAAGE
-92 APQLPG
+92 TSPLPALGAQLPPRP
-98 LGAELPPSPS
+98 AD
-108 SQGETRVVFL
+108 QGESRVVFL

-130 ISSADRESAL
+130 ISPADREAAL
-140 AAGAGSLVLRLED
+140 AAGAGPLVLRLED

-172 DAGAHEW
+172 DSGAHEW
-179 YLPVP
+179 FLPVP

-194 GFRRTGGGWIS
+194 GFRRTAGGWIP
-205 LALSGVARMPAQGP
+205 LAVSGVARMPAQGP
-219 SGIVADRFIPFSL
+219 AGIVADRFIPFSL
-232 EEGVT
+232 EGGVT
-237 SIPVAE
+237 STPAE
-243 GPPSPALG
+243 APANPSLG

-256 YQQASGAHRRL
+256 YQQASGAHRRVL

-275 QQRHDEGAA
+275 QQRQEEGAA

-306 AARQRSFWLVADA
+306 EARQRSFWLVADA

-324 GATEPSALLRIGEE
+324 GATEPSALLKIGEE

-378 GFSRT
+378 AFSRT
-383 TPEANVNSSEDA
+383 TPEANVNSSEDSVA
-395 VGEWF
+395 EWF